1 MVRET
6 GLEPVWMN
14 HTPLKRARLPVPPLS
29 HIFLKVFQPCSTII
43 LKLRQLVKTFFRFLQ
58 NYFAQNEN
66 KTCGEVKMRHFPAYF
81 TVNYIRRNS
90 LLRFLPSF
98 ILPEISKGEIYDD
111 CRYCANAHE
120 RGKNY
125 CEQLRHS
132 QFNFFLLSLLSHFIS
147 LLFSFVSMIYPYQAS
162 EPPLREF

>member
-1 MVRET
+1 MDEPHAPQTCASASSATLAYIFEGFSTLLNHYTKTAATCQDFFSIFTKLFCTKRKQNVRGGENAT
-6 GLEPVWMN
+6 
-14 HTPLKRARLPVPPLS
+14 LPR
-29 HIFLKVFQPCSTII
+29 IFS
-43 LKLRQLVKTFFRFLQ
+43 
-58 NYFAQNEN
+58 
-66 KTCGEVKMRHFPAYF
+66 
-81 TVNYIRRNS
+81 VNYIRRNS

-111 CRYCANAHE
+111 CRYCADAHE